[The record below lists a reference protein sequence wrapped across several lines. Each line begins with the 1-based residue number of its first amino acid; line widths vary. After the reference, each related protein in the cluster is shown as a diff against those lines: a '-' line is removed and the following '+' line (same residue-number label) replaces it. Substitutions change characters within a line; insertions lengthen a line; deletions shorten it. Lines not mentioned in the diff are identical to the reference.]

1 MRGWCAHWDGTRVG
15 TPLLAPPPARLSPRV
30 SDPLDALRFGQIR
43 IEHDRFSGKSVVC
56 LIGSCMVEEHREVKV
71 GALRFDLVKIVIWQ
85 FAHSR

>member
-1 MRGWCAHWDGTRVG
+1 MLV
-15 TPLLAPPPARLSPRV
+15 LALPFPCPRV